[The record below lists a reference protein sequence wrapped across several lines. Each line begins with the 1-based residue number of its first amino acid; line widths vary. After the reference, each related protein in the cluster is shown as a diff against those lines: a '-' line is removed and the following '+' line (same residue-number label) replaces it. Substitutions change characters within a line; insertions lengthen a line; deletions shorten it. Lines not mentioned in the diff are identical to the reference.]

1 MFHAYEHGSWFVN
14 KNYLI
19 VLVGGGPCCTL
30 HAFDNFCGAQTL
42 SNKGRM
48 FLASKQTPSVRDQ
61 PRAEK
66 LSVVIG
72 KCTEHRR
79 SFHVIMFENG
89 PHAVRVWARMSKV
102 FFW

>member
-19 VLVGGGPCCTL
+19 VPVGGGPCCAL

-66 LSVVIG
+66 SSVVIG
-72 KCTEHRR
+72 KCTEHT
-79 SFHVIMFENG
+79 VI
-89 PHAVRVWARMSKV
+89 V
-102 FFW
+102 FTSSYRLKMDSMQSGFGRG